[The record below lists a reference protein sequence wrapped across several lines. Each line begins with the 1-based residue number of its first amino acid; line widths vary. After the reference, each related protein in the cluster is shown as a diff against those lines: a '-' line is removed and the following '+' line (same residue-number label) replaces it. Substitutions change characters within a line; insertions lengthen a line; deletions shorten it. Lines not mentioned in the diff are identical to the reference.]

1 MKSNKKNKE
10 YNFFN
15 KLSEEWW
22 DENGKF
28 GILHK
33 IRPLRIE
40 YILQQ
45 INNKKVKKL
54 KILDIGCGGG
64 LVSESLSKL
73 GAVVTGIDFVENNI
87 KVAKQHSADL
97 GLKIDYKVADIEKI
111 KLKKNFD
118 VIVAFEV
125 LEHLNDWEKFLNK
138 IKNNLNKNGILIIS
152 TINRNILS
160 KYIAIFLAENIL
172 NWIPKGTHN
181 YNKFIKPNEIIDSFA
196 NTDLLFNDLTGL
208 IYDPV
213 EFRWRLSKNTMINYF
228 CVFKKI

>member
-45 INNKKVKKL
+45 LNNKTVKNL

-73 GAVVTGIDFVENNI
+73 GAVVTGIDFAENNI
-87 KVAKQHSADL
+87 KVAKQHSTKL
-97 GLKIDYKVADIEKI
+97 GLKIDYKIGDIEKI

-118 VIVAFEV
+118 VIIAFEV
-125 LEHLNDWEKFLNK
+125 LEHLNDWKKFLNQ
-138 IKNNLNKNGILIIS
+138 IKNNLNKNGIFIIS
-152 TINRNILS
+152 TINRNLLS
-160 KYIAIFLAENIL
+160 KYTAIFIAENL
-172 NWIPKGTHN
+172 LRWIPKGTHD
-181 YNKFIKPNEIIDSFA
+181 YNKFIKPNEIIDNFKNS
-196 NTDLLFNDLTGL
+196 DLIFNDLTGL
-208 IYDPV
+208 VYDPT
-213 EFRWRLSKNTMINYF
+213 ELRWRLSKNTMINYF
-228 CVFKKI
+228 CSFKKT

>member
-22 DENGKF
+22 DEKGKF

-45 INNKKVKKL
+45 MNNKKVKNL

-73 GAVVTGIDFVENNI
+73 GAVVTGIDFAENNI
-87 KVAKQHSADL
+87 RVAKQHSAKS
-97 GLKIDYKVADIEKI
+97 GLKIEYKIGDIEKI

-118 VIVAFEV
+118 VIIAFEV
-125 LEHLNDWEKFLNK
+125 LEHLNDWKKFLNR
-138 IKNNLNKNGILIIS
+138 IKNNLNKNGIFIIS
-152 TINRNILS
+152 TINRNLLS
-160 KYIAIFLAENIL
+160 KYTAIFIAENL
-172 NWIPKGTHN
+172 LRWIPKGTHN
-181 YNKFIKPNEIIDSFA
+181 YNKFIKPNEIIDNFK

-208 IYDPV
+208 VYDPT
-213 EFRWRLSKNTMINYF
+213 ELRWRLSKNTMINYF
-228 CVFKKI
+228 CSFKKT

>member
-1 MKSNKKNKE
+1 MNSHEKNKE

-87 KVAKQHSADL
+87 KVAKQHSAEL

>member
-45 INNKKVKKL
+45 LNNKKVKNL

-73 GAVVTGIDFVENNI
+73 GAVVTGIDFAENNI
-87 KVAKQHSADL
+87 RVAKQHSTKL
-97 GLKIDYKVADIEKI
+97 GLKIDYKM
-111 KLKKNFD
+111 LQ
-118 VIVAFEV
+118 
-125 LEHLNDWEKFLNK
+125 
-138 IKNNLNKNGILIIS
+138 
-152 TINRNILS
+152 
-160 KYIAIFLAENIL
+160 ENSRQ
-172 NWIPKGTHN
+172 N
-181 YNKFIKPNEIIDSFA
+181 
-196 NTDLLFNDLTGL
+196 
-208 IYDPV
+208 
-213 EFRWRLSKNTMINYF
+213 
-228 CVFKKI
+228 

>member
-1 MKSNKKNKE
+1 MKSHEKNKE

-87 KVAKQHSADL
+87 KVAKQHSAEL

>member
-87 KVAKQHSADL
+87 KVAKQHSAEL